1 MTRLSSSTKFE
12 ILFKFVGI
20 FGGVDVTQHQHIIYR
35 YHTSNIENVEE
46 YMTTESESSTELA
59 EKGYLVEQQHGTRTF
74 PIPDS
79 RNAQKS
85 GEMKYWE
92 IYLFIYIKL
101 CIRRLQANR

>member
-59 EKGYLVEQQHGTRTF
+59 ETANIEINLERVIWWNNNTEPGPSQF
-74 PIPDS
+74 PTPETLK
-79 RNAQKS
+79 RAA
-85 GEMKYWE
+85 
-92 IYLFIYIKL
+92 
-101 CIRRLQANR
+101 R